1 VVTQKACGVL
11 RIGKR
16 GAKEFVVRLVQGFV
30 RHEDAHPTE
39 ETAATQ

>member
-1 VVTQKACGVL
+1 MVPQKASGVL
-11 RIGKR
+11 WIGKR

-39 ETAATQ
+39 ETAAAQ